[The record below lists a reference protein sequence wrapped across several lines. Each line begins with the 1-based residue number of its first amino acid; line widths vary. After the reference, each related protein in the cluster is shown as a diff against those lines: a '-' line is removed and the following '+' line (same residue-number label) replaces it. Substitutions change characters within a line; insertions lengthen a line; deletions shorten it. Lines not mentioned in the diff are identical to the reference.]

1 MNHEQ
6 ETIVTAPPVLVVVV
20 PCHNE
25 EEVLA
30 TTNDRLTALLA
41 AMTQRK
47 EVSERSRILY
57 VDDGSADN
65 TWREIAAFHARDKR
79 VGGISL
85 AARVG
90 QQKAL
95 IAGMDVAR
103 RYGDAIV
110 SIDADLQDDINVI
123 EQMVDKYLS
132 GTDIVYGV
140 RDSRATDTFFKK
152 NSALMFY
159 KLMNALGT
167 KTIYNHADYRLMSR
181 RAAEKLLE
189 FPERN
194 LFIRGIVPLIGFTT
208 DTVTYDRK
216 ARMAGES
223 KYPLKK
229 MLSFAVNGITSFSI
243 RPIRLIFSV
252 GIIMLL
258 ATIAV
263 SLYTLLAYTAGHT
276 IKGWT
281 SLMLSLWFIGSL
293 ILISLGIIGEYIGKI
308 HMEVKKRPLY
318 IADYVTKEEKHD
330 AEKNI

>member
-123 EQMVDKYLS
+123 PDMVS
-132 GTDIVYGV
+132 
-140 RDSRATDTFFKK
+140 
-152 NSALMFY
+152 
-159 KLMNALGT
+159 
-167 KTIYNHADYRLMSR
+167 DYRGGGR
-181 RAAEKLLE
+181 
-189 FPERN
+189 
-194 LFIRGIVPLIGFTT
+194 
-208 DTVTYDRK
+208 
-216 ARMAGES
+216 
-223 KYPLKK
+223 
-229 MLSFAVNGITSFSI
+229 
-243 RPIRLIFSV
+243 
-252 GIIMLL
+252 
-258 ATIAV
+258 
-263 SLYTLLAYTAGHT
+263 HC
-276 IKGWT
+276 
-281 SLMLSLWFIGSL
+281 LWR
-293 ILISLGIIGEYIGKI
+293 E
-308 HMEVKKRPLY
+308 
-318 IADYVTKEEKHD
+318 EEKGLRHVVQACYGADVLQADEGHGRQDGVQPCRLPADEPSCRLPVVPVPGAQHLPARSHSD
-330 AEKNI
+330 AGL

>member
-79 VGGISL
+79 VGGIRL

-123 EQMVDKYLS
+123 TGMVADYRR
-132 GTDIVYGV
+132 GADIVYGV
-140 RDSRATDTFFKK
+140 RRRRASDTWFKRAT
-152 NSALMFY
+152 AQMFY
-159 KLMNALGT
+159 RLMKVMGVRT
-167 KTIYNHADYRLMSR
+167 VYNHADCRLMSR
-181 RAAEKLLE
+181 RAVRQLCRYQ
-189 FPERN
+189 ERN
-194 LFIRGIVPLIGFTT
+194 IFLRGLIPMLGYKSS
-208 DTVTYDRK
+208 VRYYDR
-216 ARMAGES
+216 AGAG
-223 KYPLKK
+223 KD
-229 MLSFAVNGITSFSI
+229 
-243 RPIRLIFSV
+243 
-252 GIIMLL
+252 
-258 ATIAV
+258 
-263 SLYTLLAYTAGHT
+263 TA
-276 IKGWT
+276 
-281 SLMLSLWFIGSL
+281 
-293 ILISLGIIGEYIGKI
+293 
-308 HMEVKKRPLY
+308 
-318 IADYVTKEEKHD
+318 
-330 AEKNI
+330 NIP